1 MWIFIIMIPL
11 FIVIPFGIAMLFRK
25 KDKKDDEDDDKW

>member
-25 KDKKDDEDDDKW
+25 KDKKDDEDDDK

>member
-1 MWIFIIMIPL
+1 MLWLIIVLTPL

-25 KDKKDDEDDDKW
+25 KDKKDDEDDGK